1 MATGTG
7 YDELITGDA
16 CSEVRFV
23 RDYVQIVFWPLT
35 LSVYSPI
42 QVQLTGRGSLNRTD
56 VGFFD
61 AICGLIGQRIVDTAR
76 IEKTQM
82 SLQFED
88 GTVLHFSLR
97 PSDVTGP
104 EIAQLSDD
112 KGFLMVERYGE

>member
-1 MATGTG
+1 MATETG
-7 YDELITGDA
+7 YDELITGDT

-23 RDYVQIVFWPLT
+23 HDYMQMVFGPLT

-42 QVQLTGRGSLNRTD
+42 QVQLTGRGLLNRAD
-56 VGFFD
+56 IGFFD

-76 IEKTQM
+76 IEKIQM
-82 SLQFED
+82 SLQFES

-112 KGFLMVERYGE
+112 KGCLMVERCGE